1 MNLSYTVL
9 SKRKLKYLV
18 DNNFVEGWDDP
29 RMPTISGLRRRGYT
43 STAIRSFRRSWSNK
57 RDTVIDMVRLE
68 NALRIELN
76 KTAPRVFAVI
86 DPIKVVITNFYDD
99 KVEEIEVINNPED
112 ISQGTRKVP
121 LTKEIYI
128 ERSDFMED
136 PPKKFFRLGINREV
150 RLRYAYVIKCN
161 SVIKSDGGYIKEIHC
176 TYDPQTKA
184 GKTPDGR
191 KVKGIIHWVSATK
204 CIDAEIRLYDR
215 LFKVINPLDGEDFEK
230 I

>member
-1 MNLSYTVL
+1 
-9 SKRKLKYLV
+9 
-18 DNNFVEGWDDP
+18 
-29 RMPTISGLRRRGYT
+29 
-43 STAIRSFRRSWSNK
+43 
-57 RDTVIDMVRLE
+57 MVRLE

-76 KTAPRVFAVI
+76 KTAPRVFAVT
-86 DPIKVVITNFYDD
+86 DPIKVIISNFSDD

-128 ERSDFMED
+128 EKNDFMED

-161 SVIKSDGGYIKEIHC
+161 SVVKSDNGDIKEIHC

-191 KVKGIIHWVSATK
+191 KGKRYHS
-204 CIDAEIRLYDR
+204 L
-215 LFKVINPLDGEDFEK
+215 GECN
-230 I
+230 